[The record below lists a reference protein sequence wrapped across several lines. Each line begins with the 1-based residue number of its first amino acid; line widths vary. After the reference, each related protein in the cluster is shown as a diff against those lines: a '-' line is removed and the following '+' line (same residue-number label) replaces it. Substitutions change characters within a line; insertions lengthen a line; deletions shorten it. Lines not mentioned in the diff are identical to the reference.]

1 MNDSQRGKHLTDPGF
16 LHNHGLSRRAA
27 LKLGAAGGGAA
38 LLGGVS
44 LTGYSAPHLTAQG
57 EIVGG
62 PIEVGVLQEDP
73 HPWFKHAKM
82 IGDSLEADYEGT
94 EITYTF
100 ANTASDSARA
110 LRWQNGDP
118 LDVDTGRWSNQA
130 PPTWDWVNNGFVV
143 DLTPYTAEPLE
154 SGEAWADTFTES
166 AKSFAVDTRADS
178 ATPGAW
184 WGIPYE
190 MVLML
195 VHYNVQAFEDLGLTP
210 PTTWAEFLEVCAAID
225 AKSGETGMKPVCVS
239 GPTDVYCGHWWDRM
253 TQRIVGRE
261 AVEAVVYG
269 DAKVADNP
277 GFLLAAQEIAKLP
290 ENGWFMEGFE
300 GADFTTA
307 QALFFQGKAA
317 MIHMGSWLSSEMK
330 DVIPPDYRLGV
341 FDFPQY
347 EGGEGDQMAMF
358 GTAQMW
364 SVANPEKSTSHEVNV
379 PLAVEYVRRW
389 TTPENQASAAA
400 ELSFIPTVKGVA
412 PPASP
417 SGLDAAVEQSA
428 TNETI
433 IYYYG
438 IHWDTALW
446 AAWYQPVQ
454 ALFLGQSTAEE
465 MIAKIDANLDEY
477 RKVRDAG
484 S

>member
-1 MNDSQRGKHLTDPGF
+1 VNDSKSTKHLTDPRF
-16 LHNHGLSRRAA
+16 LHNHGLSRRR
-27 LKLGAAGGGAA
+27 LMQLGAATGGLTLVNG
-38 LLGGVS
+38 LPGGLVPR
-44 LTGYSAPHLTAQG
+44 AIAQG
-57 EIVGG
+57 EEITGG
-62 PIEVGVLQEDP
+62 PLEVGVMQEDP
-73 HPWFKHAKM
+73 HPWFQHAKI
-82 IGDSLEADYEGT
+82 IGDSLEEDYPGT
-94 EITYTF
+94 EMRYTF

-130 PPTWDWVNNGFVV
+130 PPTWDWPDNGFLV
-143 DLTPYTAEPLE
+143 DLTPYTQETLE
-154 SGEAWADTFTES
+154 AGEVWADTFTES
-166 AKSFAVDTRADS
+166 AKSFAVDTREGS
-178 ATPGAW
+178 ASPGAW

-195 VHYNVQAFEDLGLTP
+195 MHYNVQAFDEMGLTP
-210 PTTWAEFLEVCAAID
+210 PTTWDEFLDVCAAID
-225 AKSGETGMKPVCVS
+225 ERSDETGMKPVCVS

-253 TQRIVGRE
+253 TQRMVGRE
-261 AVEAVVYG
+261 AVENVVYG
-269 DAKVADNP
+269 DGRLSDNE
-277 GFLLAAQEIAKLP
+277 GFLAAAQEIAKLP
-290 ENGWFMEGFE
+290 QNGWFMEGYE

-317 MIHMGSWLSSEMK
+317 MIHMGTWLSSEMR
-330 DVIPPDYRLGV
+330 DVIPPDYQLGV

-347 EGGEGDQMAMF
+347 DGGEGNQSAMF
-358 GTAQMW
+358 GTAQIW
-364 SVANPEKSTSHEVNV
+364 SVANPEISTSHDVNV

-389 TTPENQASAAA
+389 TEPEAQARAAA
-400 ELSFIPTVKGVA
+400 DLSFIPSVVGVD

-417 SGLDAAVEQSA
+417 VGLDAAVEQSA

-454 ALFLGQSTAEE
+454 ALFLNQSTPEQMVE
-465 MIAKIDANLDEY
+465 QIDSNLDDY
-477 RKVRDAG
+477 RQVRDAG
-484 S
+484 A

>member
-1 MNDSQRGKHLTDPGF
+1 MNDRIPGKHLIDPRF
-16 LHNHGLSRRAA
+16 LHNHGLSRRDV
-27 LKLGAAGGGAA
+27 LRLGAAGGGLA
-38 LLGGVS
+38 LAGGQ
-44 LTGYSAPHLTAQG
+44 LRSAVAQG
-57 EIVGG
+57 EITGG

-73 HPWFKHAKM
+73 HPWFQHAKQ

-94 EITYTF
+94 EIKYTF
-100 ANTASDSARA
+100 ANTATDPARA

-130 PPTWDWVNNGFVV
+130 PPTWDWPDNGFLV
-143 DLTPYTAEPLE
+143 DLTPNVEETLE
-154 SGEAWADTFTES
+154 SGEVWADTFTEG
-166 AKSFAVDTRADS
+166 AKSFAIDTREDT

-195 VHYNVQAFEDLGLTP
+195 MHYNVQMFEDMELTP
-210 PTTWAEFLEVCAAID
+210 PTTWAEFLTVC
-225 AKSGETGMKPVCVS
+225 ETINELGADQGIKPVCVS

-261 AVEAVVYG
+261 GVENVVYG
-269 DAKVADNP
+269 EGRVSDDD

-290 ENGWFMEGFE
+290 QNGWFMEGYE

-307 QALFFQGKAA
+307 QALMFQGKAA
-317 MIHMGSWLSSEMK
+317 MIHMGTWLASEMK

-341 FDFPQY
+341 FDFPTY
-347 EGGEGDQMAMF
+347 EGGAGDQDAMF
-358 GTAQMW
+358 GTAQIW

-379 PLAVEYVRRW
+379 PLAVEYVKRW
-389 TTPENQASAAA
+389 TDPEVQARGAQ
-400 ELSFIPTVKGVA
+400 ELSFIPTVIGVE
-412 PPASP
+412 PPTATT
-417 SGLDAAVEQSA
+417 GMADAVTKSA
-428 TNETI
+428 TSETI

-454 ALFLGQSTAEE
+454 ALFLNSIGPEE
-465 MIAKIDANLDEY
+465 MIEQIDANLDEY
-477 RKVRDAG
+477 RQVRDAG
-484 S
+484 A

>member
-1 MNDSQRGKHLTDPGF
+1 MDDSRRGNHLTDPGF
-16 LHNHGLSRRAA
+16 LRNHGLSRRNA
-27 LKLGAAGGGAA
+27 LKLGAAGSAA
-38 LLGGVS
+38 LVGGIN
-44 LTGYSAPHLTAQG
+44 LMGYSAPHLAAQE
-57 EIVGG
+57 EITGG
-62 PIEVGVLQEDP
+62 PLEVGVLQEDP
-73 HPWFKHAKM
+73 HPWFQHAKA

-94 EITYTF
+94 EIKYTF

-130 PPTWDWVNNGFVV
+130 PPTWDWPNNGFIV
-143 DLTPYTAEPLE
+143 DLTSYTEQTTE

-166 AKSFAVDTRADS
+166 AKSFAVDARADTE
-178 ATPGAW
+178 TPGAW

-195 VHYNVQAFEDLGLTP
+195 MHYNVQAFEDLGLTP

-225 AKSGETGMKPVCVS
+225 AASGDTGMKPVCVS

-277 GFLLAAQEIAKLP
+277 GFLQAAQEIAKLP

-330 DVIPPDYRLGV
+330 DVIPEGYRLGV

-347 EGGEGDQMAMF
+347 EGGEGDQLAMF
-358 GTAQMW
+358 GTAQSW

-389 TTPENQASAAA
+389 TTPENQASAA
-400 ELSFIPTVKGVA
+400 ESLSFIPTVKGVA
-412 PPASP
+412 PPSSP
-417 SGLDAAVEQSA
+417 TGLDAAVTQSA
-428 TNETI
+428 ENETI

-454 ALFLGQSTAEE
+454 ALFLGATTPEGMIE
-465 MIAKIDANLDEY
+465 MIDSNMDEY
-477 RKVRDAG
+477 RQVRDAG
-484 S
+484 A